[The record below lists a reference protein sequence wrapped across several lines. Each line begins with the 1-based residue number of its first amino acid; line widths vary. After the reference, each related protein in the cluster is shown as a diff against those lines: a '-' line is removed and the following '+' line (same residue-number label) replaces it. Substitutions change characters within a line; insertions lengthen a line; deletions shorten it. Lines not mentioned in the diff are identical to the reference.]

1 MREPETKMEMYSII
15 PRLFRLINDL
25 SEDQQ
30 LMLLRQI
37 MRGNIKQQLF
47 KSIVAMTEAQQ
58 SSLLQQLKKT
68 PINETPDRTLS
79 INDEESSMRGHRR
92 KRCLINVNYSI
103 QGREYKD
110 YILDISSVGVFI
122 ETKENF
128 TIGQEMA
135 LTFKLPSYQQPLKLE
150 ASVAWIG
157 HRGIGI
163 KFKHLSPYQE
173 EIIQSF
179 IDKKDDG

>member
-1 MREPETKMEMYSII
+1 MREPETKMEMYSNV

-30 LMLLRQI
+30 LILLRQLL
-37 MRGNIKQQLF
+37 RGKIKQQLF
-47 KSIVAMTEAQQ
+47 KAIVEMTDAQQ
-58 SSLLQQLKKT
+58 SNLLQQLKKT
-68 PINETPDRTLS
+68 PIKEQPDRTLS
-79 INDEESSMRGHRR
+79 ITDEEASMRGHRR
-92 KRCLINVNYSI
+92 KRCLINVNYSV
-103 QGREYKD
+103 QGQEYKD

-128 TIGQEMA
+128 TLGQEMA

-157 HRGIGI
+157 QRGIGI

-179 IDKKDDG
+179 IDKKDEA

>member
-1 MREPETKMEMYSII
+1 MREPDSKMEMYSII

-25 SEDQQ
+25 WEEQQ
-30 LMLLRQI
+30 LMRLRQLLR
-37 MRGNIKQQLF
+37 GNLKQQLF
-47 KSIVAMTEAQQ
+47 KSIVEMTEAQQ
-58 SSLLQQLKKT
+58 SNLLQQLKKA
-68 PINETPDRTLS
+68 PINETPDRKLS
-79 INDEESSMRGHRR
+79 LNDEEPSMRGHRR
-92 KRCLINVNYSI
+92 KRCLINVNYSV

-128 TIGQEMA
+128 FFFFEMA
-135 LTFKLPSYQQPLKLE
+135 LTFKLPCYQQPLKLE

-173 EIIQSF
+173 EIMQSF
-179 IDKKDDG
+179 IAQKEAA